1 MKVMKNIP
9 RLIML
14 AVLTLIAVVFVIPIF
29 YSVFNSFKSQKEIL
43 STTMTFFPNSPSLE
57 NYLYVFQHGSQ
68 YLGYYVNSLKNYLYW
83 GNINRYSE
91 CNERICLCKASF

>member
-43 STTMTFFPNSPSLE
+43 STTMTFFPGKLFICVPAWLT
-57 NYLYVFQHGSQ
+57 VFGV
-68 YLGYYVNSLKNYLYW
+68 LRK
-83 GNINRYSE
+83 
-91 CNERICLCKASF
+91 

>member
-9 RLIML
+9 RLIMF

-43 STTMTFFPNSPSLE
+43 SIIPNSL
-57 NYLYVFQHGSQ
+57 
-68 YLGYYVNSLKNYLYW
+68 
-83 GNINRYSE
+83 
-91 CNERICLCKASF
+91 